1 MFFFILFTEDDP
13 RQLDVDSFIDEALR
27 MKDFHH
33 PNVLTLTGICFGMDD
48 MPLVILPFM
57 QHGDLLSYIRN
68 EKNVSW
74 CLFLNL
80 WQKHLR
86 DPVYS
91 CYVINYKTLSS
102 GMNHYC
108 IYFFNFW

>member
-1 MFFFILFTEDDP
+1 MSYQLIPSYIVFYLYNHTPTKISNNDKKRHTCIINCFFKILFTEDDP
-13 RQLDVDSFIDEALR
+13 RQLDVDSFIEEALR

-68 EKNVSW
+68 EKNVS
-74 CLFLNL
+74 
-80 WQKHLR
+80 
-86 DPVYS
+86 
-91 CYVINYKTLSS
+91 
-102 GMNHYC
+102 
-108 IYFFNFW
+108 

>member
-1 MFFFILFTEDDP
+1 
-13 RQLDVDSFIDEALR
+13 
-27 MKDFHH
+27 
-33 PNVLTLTGICFGMDD
+33 MDD

-108 IYFFNFW
+108 IYLFNFW